1 MTNYT
6 VHPDSFSSI
15 ELRAGESI
23 DSYIAAAR
31 RFNSVEAWREYRDGS
46 PETREALRR
55 ERNRDNNADC
65 DDDSD
70 RRRTLELLRIA
81 E

>member
-1 MTNYT
+1 MTSYQT
-6 VHPDSFSSI
+6 HPDSFSSI

-46 PETREALRR
+46 PETREAMRR
-55 ERNRDNNADC
+55 NRNRDNSADS
-65 DDDSD
+65 DDDD

-81 E
+81 G